1 MASIISDPG
10 GRKRIQFTNGYGMR
24 KTVRL
29 GHATM
34 QQAHEVKLHVQRLLL
49 DSLDEETTRWTQRIP
64 DQLHKR
70 LANVGIVKPR
80 EATRL
85 SPWLE
90 RYLESRR
97 QELKPGSLA
106 NLDLTRQK
114 LLQYFEAQ
122 TPLRAIT
129 PDEAAEW
136 RQWLRTGDATHAPL
150 SEATTRHHVGNAK
163 GFFNEARRRE
173 LVSSSPFEHLAGGT
187 AAATNDRYVTPEEAR
202 AVIDACPDLR
212 FKVLFALARHAGLRT
227 PSETHLLT
235 WSDVD
240 WVESR
245 LNVRSPKT
253 EHHAGHEKR
262 WVPIVPELHKLLQEA
277 LTQAPKGQ
285 TQIVTIQP
293 GGYMNRKMRAYIQHA
308 DVAPWPR
315 LWQAL
320 RSSCEKEWAMS
331 FPQYAVS
338 KWIGHSITVSG
349 RHYAND
355 VPMVLYAKAAQ
366 VAIPA
371 AQIQVQNGGN
381 LTETTPSPK
390 QKRPDFPGIS
400 ATPPTLPIGATGF
413 EPGALTSPGKRYQ
426 RRDTSAKR
434 RPLLSKVPNRSW
446 PLHSLGNRRV
456 TMNVGR
462 FSHITHPD
470 APRRA
475 SRISLLFRGKP

>member
-1 MASIISDPG
+1 MEASMASIISDPG
-10 GRKRIQFTNGYGMR
+10 GRKRIQFTNGNGRR
-24 KTVRL
+24 KTIRL

-34 QQAHEVKLHVQRLLL
+34 QQAHEVKLHVQRLALGV
-49 DSLDEETTRWTQRIP
+49 LDEETTRWTQGIP

-70 LANVGIVKPR
+70 LAAVELVKPR
-80 EATRL
+80 EATKL
-85 SPWLE
+85 GPWLE
-90 RYLESRR
+90 RFLGSRR
-97 QELKPGSLA
+97 QEIKPGSLA
-106 NLDLTRQK
+106 NLELTRQK

-136 RQWLRTGDATHAPL
+136 RQWLRTGDSAHAPL

-187 AAATNDRYVTPEEAR
+187 AAAQNDRYITPEEAR
-202 AVIDACPDLR
+202 DIIDACPDLR
-212 FKVLFALARHAGLRT
+212 FKVLFALARYAGLRT

-235 WSDVD
+235 WEDVR
-240 WVESR
+240 WAEGR

-262 WVPIVPELHKLLQEA
+262 WVPIIPELHKLLQEA
-277 LTQAPKGQ
+277 SAQVPDGQ
-285 TQIVTIQP
+285 SHIITIQP
-293 GGYMNRKMRAYIQHA
+293 GGYMNRKMRACIQRA
-308 DVAPWPR
+308 GVTPWPR

-366 VAIPA
+366 IDIPA
-371 AQIQVQNGGN
+371 AQIQARNASD
-381 LTETTPSPK
+381 LMETTPSPK

-400 ATPPTLPIGATGF
+400 ATPQALPIGATGF
-413 EPGALTSPGKRYQ
+413 EPATL
-426 RRDTSAKR
+426 
-434 RPLLSKVPNRSW
+434 RPPV
-446 PLHSLGNRRV
+446 
-456 TMNVGR
+456 
-462 FSHITHPD
+462 
-470 APRRA
+470 
-475 SRISLLFRGKP
+475 